1 MNMDWNKYQAEA
13 LTTAI
18 YPLERE
24 LDYTILGLCSEVA
37 EVADIA
43 VPNLT
48 GLSDPEWKTEMKSEV
63 GDCFWYAAAI
73 ADAMK
78 VPLQEVWEVRPYDH
92 EGYSHDSITVDLVVQ
107 AGLMAGLLKKAI
119 RDDAGVLTK
128 ERKAI
133 MLRTLGTVL
142 AELNAL
148 CVSIDSSAHAVTQA
162 NLNKLSD
169 RKQRGVLG
177 GSGNVR

>member
-37 EVADIA
+37 EVAELVYLLD
-43 VPNLT
+43 LDEHE
-48 GLSDPEWKTEMKSEV
+48 LRSEI
-63 GDCFWYAAAI
+63 GDCFWYAGAV
-73 ADAMK
+73 ADALGTT
-78 VPLQEVWEVRPYDH
+78 LQQVWDFMPAEYRPVSLS
-92 EGYSHDSITVDLVVQ
+92 ETTGLVVVLS
-107 AGLMAGLLKKAI
+107 GHLAGLLKKTI
-119 RDDAGVLTK
+119 RDDGGKLTAQKTSAMMSDLNRVLQ
-128 ERKAI
+128 
-133 MLRTLGTVL
+133 
-142 AELNAL
+142 AL
-148 CVSIDSSAHAVTQA
+148 VILCGQLDTTAHAVTQE